1 MTLPR
6 RRPSRNLQHP
16 CFARTYSVA
25 SRMLDVRG
33 GAGHRRD
40 LLAPLTG
47 RVVEVG
53 AGNGLNFVH
62 YPSTVTGVIA
72 VEPERRL
79 RTEAQHAAARAQVP
93 VTIVSA
99 RAEQLPAPDDHFDG
113 AVVSLVLCSFP
124 EPGEALAELRR
135 VVRPGGIVRFY
146 EHVRSTRRAV
156 GLMQD
161 AITPVWSR
169 LAGGCHLN
177 RDAVAAVAR
186 AGLEVMEVDRFPFA
200 GVSHVAGT
208 AVVPDAGTPPSS

>member
-1 MTLPR
+1 MTDRPDIADLLGYLADLDAAARDRKPEAYLTR
-6 RRPSRNLQHP
+6 WAREHPSRWCHIIRWTRLLVTRW
-16 CFARTYSVA
+16 A
-25 SRMLDVRG
+25 DDRG
-33 GAGHRRD
+33 
-40 LLAPLTG
+40 L
-47 RVVEVG
+47 EV
-53 AGNGLNFVH
+53 
-62 YPSTVTGVIA
+62 P
-72 VEPERRL
+72 
-79 RTEAQHAAARAQVP
+79 HAAARAQVP